1 MVNKQVTGEGEGG
14 EAWVREDQTP
24 GPPQARVNGFTRGRD
39 TVFRAH
45 WSHGAYEKYLH
56 AFATLGPG
64 RAPRGHWGLISASV
78 DLYTLWASIY
88 RRGPGA
94 AKSKV
99 MAVR

>member
-1 MVNKQVTGEGEGG
+1 MVNKQVTGEEGGG
-14 EAWVREDQTP
+14 EAWAREDQTP

-64 RAPRGHWGLISASV
+64 PGPSGTLGPRLGSV

-99 MAVR
+99 VAVR